1 MDSRAYMKNICVLHI
16 KNCVSNFIKPLVNGS
31 ERSIHQK
38 YPDFLTIEIYKY
50 VNYLLPQI
58 VN

>member
-1 MDSRAYMKNICVLHI
+1 MDSRAYMKNICVLYI
-16 KNCVSNFIKPLVNGS
+16 KNCVSNFIKPLVNGN

-38 YPDFLTIEIYKY
+38 YPDFLMIEIYKY